1 MPVDAFEADALI
13 RAPADRIW
21 AILTDAPRYPTWD
34 SGVTKVDGRIADG
47 ERITV
52 HSEVR
57 PGRAFPVRVTIEAP
71 SRMTWVGGMPLGLFR
86 GVRTFRVEPEGDAT
100 RVTMREEYSGPL
112 VGLMSR
118 SIPDL
123 SPSFTRFV
131 NGLKAHAETD

>member
-52 HSEVR
+52 HSEVS